1 MALLWIF
8 TTPANLTCPSL
19 LCSGLVRKRIV
30 QTPDPSQGSTG
41 FVAASLFPH
50 TLATDNIL
58 ANSNLHIPR
67 RMKMTR
73 MQQDTNTGDALTSW
87 EVYYPD
93 TNRHELKTDLDLK
106 ILLVRASTLR

>member
-1 MALLWIF
+1 
-8 TTPANLTCPSL
+8 
-19 LCSGLVRKRIV
+19 
-30 QTPDPSQGSTG
+30 
-41 FVAASLFPH
+41 
-50 TLATDNIL
+50 
-58 ANSNLHIPR
+58 
-67 RMKMTR
+67 MKMTR